1 MTTHDTL
8 PPGHYLLWQAQ
19 PKQSTAHALTEAVA
33 AYTARFG
40 ERPGVALVNEAETTD
55 GAVGIEVRV
64 SATVEKGNMWLG
76 RAES

>member
-55 GAVGIEVRV
+55 GAGVAVRV
-64 SATVEKGNMWLG
+64 SGWVRPGNVWLG
-76 RAES
+76 RDA